1 MKNKVP
7 STDLKLLVLI
17 YSYFLHNKDT
27 GCMTSVVPRLSVILI
42 KSCIYGTGEDPHYG
56 FKMVDVRL
64 STIEDLSL
72 FTLN

>member
-7 STDLKLLVLI
+7 STDLKLLVFI
-17 YSYFLHNKDT
+17 YSYFIYNKGT
-27 GCMTSVVPRLSVILI
+27 GCMTSVVPKLSVILI
-42 KSCIYGTGEDPHYG
+42 KSCIYGTEDPQYG